1 MAKRMAKP
9 DNAASETPAAATAP
23 APAARKRS
31 RRAGGPKRTGRVAK
45 ALLLVAALLLC
56 GIPPIFLAHP
66 ISYVPLIMVVVSL
79 LISFIYL
86 RILKRTFSFSE
97 DGMLG
102 SCERGEGVGLA
113 VTLRNGSILP
123 HARIDVSFYITD
135 LFGEYDALRTMVVP
149 LGPRETATFDF
160 AAAFTHLGTYSAG
173 VDSIVLTDLF
183 GLFSCTIQNTK
194 RRQVAVRPRLF
205 DFNDVE
211 ISEAE
216 EESASMLKPIT
227 DDGTDYSSVRE
238 YHYGDPLKTVHWNLS
253 ARSAT
258 GTMYTRL
265 FETYV
270 TPSMAA
276 VIDPFAEGGDRETL
290 MSLFD
295 GMVEGAASLS
305 RFVRS
310 QGVDCIVRYLDRT
323 FEQAN
328 ICLAGEDNAD
338 ELILNAHRIV
348 DLSSEYGSE
357 SGVRAGVGDGPVGG
371 HAADAAHNA
380 EGWQTATEQRSA
392 SDAPS
397 HQQIQHAANIPL
409 EMLLQEGLSSQG
421 ASNIAFITSRI
432 NEDVIPALE
441 DITARRRQAILVL
454 VVPATLIGRE
464 RNEFLA
470 PLAQLGAAG
479 IPYFILES
487 TELETRRVLS

>member
-1 MAKRMAKP
+1 MAHESAQVIS
-9 DNAASETPAAATAP
+9 DAAQNQSVASDAAQNQTAASSAQAHSQA
-23 APAARKRS
+23 RS
-31 RRAGGPKRTGRVAK
+31 RSRHAGAPRKRTGRVVK

-56 GIPPIFLAHP
+56 GVPPIFLAHP

-79 LISFIYL
+79 LLSFIYL
-86 RILKRTFSFSE
+86 RILKATFSFSE
-97 DGMLG
+97 DGMRR

-113 VTLRNGSILP
+113 VTLENRSILP

-160 AAAFTHLGTYSAG
+160 AASFTHLGTYSAG
-173 VDSIVLTDLF
+173 VDSIRLTDLF
-183 GLFSCTIQNTK
+183 GLFSCTIQNTH
-194 RRQVAVRPRLF
+194 RREVAVRPRLF

-276 VIDPFAEGGDRETL
+276 VIDPFAEAADRETL

-295 GMVEGAASLS
+295 GVVEGAASLS
-305 RFVRS
+305 RFARA
-310 QGVDCIVRYLDRT
+310 QGIDCMVHYLDQS
-323 FEQAN
+323 FEQGN
-328 ICLAGEDNAD
+328 ICLAGEDDAD
-338 ELILNAHRIV
+338 ELVLNAHRIV
-348 DLSSEYGSE
+348 DLS
-357 SGVRAGVGDGPVGG
+357 
-371 HAADAAHNA
+371 A
-380 EGWQTATEQRSA
+380 EMHS
-392 SDAPS
+392 S
-397 HQQIQHAANIPL
+397 QQIQHAAGIPI
-409 EMLLQEGLSSQG
+409 EMLLHEGFSSQG
-421 ASNIAFITSRI
+421 ASNIAFITSR
-432 NEDVIPALE
+432 LHE
-441 DITARRRQAILVL
+441 DILSALIDVTARRRQAMLVL
-454 VVPATLIGRE
+454 VVPSMLIGNQRK
-464 RNEFLA
+464 EFLA
-470 PLAQLGAAG
+470 PLAQLGSAG